1 MNKQIDSQTIIDII
15 KTRIGKPEAI
25 NQYAIA
31 DEYIRRTGEHIT
43 ARTIRKAIEELRFEG
58 VPILS
63 TTDDP
68 GGYHYPANR
77 REYFDWKDRE
87 MIKAK
92 KQIAKLKPVGF
103 GVYKYFHKNIIQQVF
118 NFGKRLAERVG

>member
-1 MNKQIDSQTIIDII
+1 MNKHINSQVIIDIT
-15 KTRIGKPEAI
+15 KSRIGKPEAI

-43 ARTIRKAIEELRFEG
+43 ARTVRNVIEDLRFLG
-58 VPILS
+58 YPILS
-63 TTDDP
+63 STDDP
-68 GGYHYPANR
+68 GGYYYPANR

-103 GVYKYFHKNIIQQVF
+103 GVYKYFHKNVIQQVF
-118 NFGKRLAERVG
+118 SFGKRLVERVG

>member
-1 MNKQIDSQTIIDII
+1 MNKQIDEATIIDII
-15 KTRIGKPEAI
+15 KTHIGKPTAI
-25 NQYAIA
+25 NQHAIA
-31 DEYIRRTGEHIT
+31 DEYIRRTGDHIT

-58 VPILS
+58 YPILS
-63 TTDDP
+63 TTEDP

-87 MIKAK
+87 MAKAK

-103 GVYKYFHKNIIQQVF
+103 GVYKYFHKNVIQQVF
-118 NFGKRLAERVG
+118 SFGKRLVRVS

>member
-1 MNKQIDSQTIIDII
+1 MNKQIDSQVIIDII

-25 NQYAIA
+25 NQYDIA

-43 ARTIRKAIEELRFEG
+43 ARAVRKAIEELRFQG
-58 VPILS
+58 YPILS

-87 MIKAK
+87 MAKAR

-103 GVYKYFHKNIIQQVF
+103 GVYRYFHKNLIQQAF
-118 NFGKRLAERVG
+118 DFGKRLVRIS

>member
-1 MNKQIDSQTIIDII
+1 MNKQIDSQTIINII
-15 KTRIGKPEAI
+15 KVRIGKSEAV
-25 NQYAIA
+25 NQHDIA

-43 ARTIRKAIEELRFEG
+43 ARTVRNVIEDLRFEG
-58 VPILS
+58 YPILS
-63 TTDDP
+63 STEEP

-87 MIKAK
+87 MAKAK

-103 GVYKYFHKNIIQQVF
+103 GVYKYFHKNIIQQAF
-118 NFGKRLAERVG
+118 NFGKRLVRVS

>member
-1 MNKQIDSQTIIDII
+1 MNKPIDSQTIINII

-31 DEYIRRTGEHIT
+31 DEYIRRTGDHIT
-43 ARTIRKAIEELRFEG
+43 ARTVRNVIEDLRFLG
-58 VPILS
+58 YPILS
-63 TTDDP
+63 STDEP

-87 MIKAK
+87 MAKAK

-103 GVYKYFHKNIIQQVF
+103 GVYQYFHKNIIQQAF
-118 NFGKRLAERVG
+118 DFGKRLVRVG

>member
-1 MNKQIDSQTIIDII
+1 MNKQIDSQTIINII
-15 KTRIGKPEAI
+15 KARIGKPEAI

-31 DEYIRRTGEHIT
+31 DEYIRRIGDHIT

-58 VPILS
+58 YPILS

-68 GGYHYPANR
+68 GGYHYPATR
-77 REYFDWKDRE
+77 SEYFDWKDRE
-87 MIKAK
+87 MAKAK

-103 GVYKYFHKNIIQQVF
+103 GVYRYFHKNVIQQVF
-118 NFGKRLAERVG
+118 SFGKRLVERVG

>member
-1 MNKQIDSQTIIDII
+1 MNKPIDSQTIINII
-15 KTRIGKPEAI
+15 KARIGKPEAI

-43 ARTIRKAIEELRFEG
+43 ARTIRKAIEELRFDG
-58 VPILS
+58 YPILS
-63 TTDDP
+63 STDEP

-87 MIKAK
+87 MAKAK
-92 KQIAKLKPVGF
+92 KQIAKLRPVGF
-103 GVYKYFHKNIIQQVF
+103 GVYKYFHPNIIQQVF
-118 NFGKRLAERVG
+118 NFGKRLAGVS

>member
-1 MNKQIDSQTIIDII
+1 MNKPINSQVIIDIA
-15 KTRIGKPEAI
+15 KARIGKSKAL
-25 NQYAIA
+25 NQHRIA
-31 DEYIRRTGEHIT
+31 KIYKNLTGSHIT
-43 ARTIRKAIEELRFEG
+43 ARTVRNVIEDLRFEG
-58 VPILS
+58 YPILS
-63 TTDDP
+63 STEDP

-87 MIKAK
+87 MAKAK

-118 NFGKRLAERVG
+118 SFGKRLVEVG

>member
-1 MNKQIDSQTIIDII
+1 MNKQIDSQVIINII
-15 KTRIGKPEAI
+15 KARIGKSEAI

-31 DEYIRRTGEHIT
+31 DECIRRTGEHIT
-43 ARTIRKAIEELRFEG
+43 ARTVRNVIEDLRFLG
-58 VPILS
+58 YPILS
-63 TTDDP
+63 STDEP

-87 MIKAK
+87 MAKAK

-103 GVYKYFHKNIIQQVF
+103 GVYQYFHKNIIQQAF
-118 NFGKRLAERVG
+118 DFGKRLARIS

>member
-1 MNKQIDSQTIIDII
+1 MKKEMNSQVIVDIV
-15 KTRIGKPEAI
+15 KKRVGAKNAL
-25 NQYAIA
+25 NQYKVA
-31 DEYIRRTGEHIT
+31 DRYYIETGDEIEPRTV
-43 ARTIRKAIEELRFEG
+43 RKTIEGLRFEG
-58 VPILS
+58 YPILS

-87 MIKAK
+87 MAKAK

-103 GVYKYFHKNIIQQVF
+103 GVYKYFHKNVIQQVF
-118 NFGKRLAERVG
+118 SFGKRLVERVG

>member
-1 MNKQIDSQTIIDII
+1 VNKQIDSQTIINII
-15 KTRIGKPEAI
+15 KARIGKPTAI

-43 ARTIRKAIEELRFEG
+43 ARTVRNVIEDLRFLG
-58 VPILS
+58 YPILS
-63 TTDDP
+63 STDEP
-68 GGYHYPANR
+68 GGYYYPANR

-118 NFGKRLAERVG
+118 SFGKRLVERVG